1 MLFALGAIWGASFM
15 LLKIALRDLEP
26 TTVIFFRI
34 LSAALTLALAVA
46 VLAGGR
52 RALREVRDRW
62 RDLALLGLVNTAGAF
77 LLITWGQQYIDSGVA
92 AILNASAPIFTAL
105 LALFFVHSERVTGTR
120 ALGIVIGFVGIVVL
134 IGFEPTGGAH
144 AVAGSLAVV
153 AGSLLY
159 AVGAL
164 YAGKRLAGISPLG
177 VAFGSMFFATL
188 YTGPFGL
195 AQLPD
200 ATLTW
205 SAVASTVAL
214 GVVATGV
221 AYLLYFGLIMGAGA
235 SRAILVTYL
244 VPSMAIVYGVT
255 LLDEH
260 LAVQSVVGLALVL
273 FGVALGTGAL
283 QRRPAPAPVDVH
295 A

>member
-34 LSAALTLALAVA
+34 ASAAVTLALAVA

-52 RALREVRDRW
+52 RALREIRERW
-62 RDLALLGLVNTAGAF
+62 RDFALLGLVNTAAPF
-77 LLITWGQQYIDSGVA
+77 LLITWGQQYIDTGVA
-92 AILNASAPIFTAL
+92 AILNASAPIFTAVV
-105 LALFFVHSERVTGTR
+105 ALFFVHSERVTGAR
-120 ALGIVIGFVGIVVL
+120 AIGIGIGFGGIVLL
-134 IGFEPTGGAH
+134 IGFEPSGGRH
-144 AVAGSLAVV
+144 AVAGSVAVV
-153 AGSLLY
+153 VASLLY

-164 YAGKRLAGISPLG
+164 YTGRRLTGVSPLG

-188 YTGPFGL
+188 YTAPFGL
-195 AQLPD
+195 VQLPD
-200 ATLTW
+200 GTLTW
-205 SAVASTVAL
+205 SAIASTLAL
-214 GVVATGV
+214 GAVATGV

-255 LLDEH
+255 LLGED
-260 LAVQSVVGLALVL
+260 LAVQSVIGLALVL